1 MIKVSEEMSWHDIYE
16 SAWVGA
22 RYTADRLQDEGKGE
36 DFVNLIEEI
45 YPDGIDRT
53 ALNDLMWF
61 DSDWI
66 YESLGM
72 AAED

>member
-1 MIKVSEEMSWHDIYE
+1 MITVSEEMSWHDVYD
-16 SAWVGA
+16 SAWSGA
-22 RYTADRLQDEGKGE
+22 RNAADRLQDEGKE
-36 DFVNLIEEI
+36 EAFVNLIEEI

-61 DSDWI
+61 NSDWI